1 MKPLLFL
8 KEMAFFSSLKVLGYL
23 FLFMP
28 HCLRLGFA
36 KGIAFILYCLDSRR
50 KFHLMA
56 NLNFAYNNAL
66 EDSKKREIL
75 KINYLNL
82 VYNSISFFMLAVS
95 NKEHIL
101 KTTCFENEEII
112 ESLLQKGEKIIFTTA
127 HYGNWEYTTP
137 AFTCTFNHPIVA
149 VARMTPSALI
159 NAYLIKTRSKFQVKI
174 LDKQGAMLRLV
185 KALNKSNVV
194 GIVTD
199 QNTANSEGLLVKFFG
214 KNVRHTPIASILAL
228 KYDAKIVH
236 VFASYSQDYRKI
248 IIKILPPL
256 QFQKT
261 ENLQDDIQNLT
272 QLQSDILEKTIRENP
287 KEWLWFHKKFKNQ
300 YPEIYR
306 H

>member
-8 KEMAFFSSLKVLGYL
+8 KEMAFFSSLKALGYF

-28 HCLRLGFA
+28 HYLRLGFA

-50 KFHLMA
+50 KFDLMA

-101 KTTCFENEEII
+101 KTTCFENGEII

-159 NAYLIKTRSKFQVKI
+159 NTYLIKTRSKFQVKI
-174 LDKQGAMLRLV
+174 LDKQGAMLGLV

-199 QNTANSEGLLVKFFG
+199 QNTANSEGLLVKFFD

-236 VFASYSQDYRKI
+236 AFASYSQDYRKM

-256 QFQKT
+256 EFQKT

-272 QLQSDILEKTIRENP
+272 QLQSDILEKIIRENP

-300 YPEIYR
+300 YSEIYR

>member
-1 MKPLLFL
+1 
-8 KEMAFFSSLKVLGYL
+8 
-23 FLFMP
+23 
-28 HCLRLGFA
+28 
-36 KGIAFILYCLDSRR
+36 
-50 KFHLMA
+50 MA

-256 QFQKT
+256 EFQKT

>member
-50 KFHLMA
+50 KFDLMA

-256 QFQKT
+256 EFQKT

>member
-8 KEMAFFSSLKVLGYL
+8 KEMAFFSSLKALGYC
-23 FLFMP
+23 FLLMP

-36 KGIAFILYCLDSRR
+36 KGVAFILYCLDSRR
-50 KFHLMA
+50 KFDLMA

-75 KINYLNL
+75 KTNYLNL

-95 NKEHIL
+95 DKEHIL
-101 KTTCFENEEII
+101 KTTCLENGEII

-199 QNTANSEGLLVKFFG
+199 QNTANSEGLLVKFFD

-236 VFASYSQDYRKI
+236 AFASYSQDYRKI

-256 QFQKT
+256 EFQKT

-272 QLQSDILEKTIRENP
+272 QLQSDVLEKMIRENP

>member
-8 KEMAFFSSLKVLGYL
+8 KEMAFFSSLKALGYC
-23 FLFMP
+23 FLLMP

-50 KFHLMA
+50 KFDLMA

-75 KINYLNL
+75 KTNYLNL

-95 NKEHIL
+95 SKEHIL
-101 KTTCFENEEII
+101 KTTCFENGEII

-159 NAYLIKTRSKFQVKI
+159 NTYLIKTRSKFQVKI
-174 LDKQGAMLRLV
+174 LDKQGAMLGLV

-199 QNTANSEGLLVKFFG
+199 QNTANSEGLLVKFFD

-236 VFASYSQDYRKI
+236 AFASYSQDYRKM

-256 QFQKT
+256 EFQKT

-272 QLQSDILEKTIRENP
+272 QLQSNILEKMIRENP

-306 H
+306 R

>member
-50 KFHLMA
+50 KFDLMA

-248 IIKILPPL
+248 IIKILPPIE
-256 QFQKT
+256 FQKT